1 MPKADLHVHSSVSP
15 DCNTP
20 IENQIRAA
28 EKIGIQTIA
37 FTEHWDFDRF
47 DPSSEF
53 LIPQME
59 RKALASLK
67 TNIKVL
73 TGVELGFHK
82 EFEDYAR
89 MHIASMPIDFILGS
103 IHQPT
108 NLNVSEIGEA
118 RQIFDQY
125 GKKTFDIYFDALTGL
140 TQTLLFD
147 SLSHLDIVKRFAIEC
162 GYSFKPKE
170 YKTVICD
177 ILELLVKNDKA
188 LEINTS
194 GLRQSPEETF
204 PGFLVVEWFM
214 ERNGKYLT
222 VGSDAHRPE
231 HVGKDIDLVNA
242 RLKDIGIK
250 ETTIFLNRIPNLV
263 PIE

>member
-1 MPKADLHVHSSVSP
+1 MPKTDLHVHSSVSP
-15 DCNTP
+15 DCGTP
-20 IENQIRAA
+20 IANQIQAA
-28 EKIGIQTIA
+28 EKIGLETIA

-47 DPSSEF
+47 NPNSDF
-53 LIPQME
+53 LVPQME
-59 RKALASLK
+59 RKALASIK
-67 TNIKVL
+67 TSIKVL

-108 NLNVSEIGEA
+108 DLNISEIGEA
-118 RQIFDQY
+118 KQVFDQF
-125 GKKTFDIYFDALTGL
+125 GRKTFDIYFDALMGL
-140 TQTLLFD
+140 TGTLLFD
-147 SLSHLDIVKRFAIEC
+147 SLAHLDIVKRFALEC

-170 YKTVICD
+170 YKSVICD
-177 ILELLVKNDKA
+177 ILELLVENDKA

-204 PGFLVVEWFM
+204 PSFLVVEWFL

-242 RLKDIGIK
+242 KLKEMGIK
-250 ETTIFLNRIPNLV
+250 ETTMFVNRMPHPV
-263 PIE
+263 SIE

>member
-15 DCNTP
+15 DCSTP
-20 IENQIRAA
+20 IDRQIQAA
-28 EKIGIQTIA
+28 EKIGLETIA

-47 DPSSEF
+47 NPNSDF
-53 LIPQME
+53 LVPKME
-59 RKALASLK
+59 SKALETIK
-67 TNIKVL
+67 TSIKVL

-82 EFEDYAR
+82 QFEDYAR

-108 NLNVSEIGEA
+108 NLNISEIGEA

-125 GKKTFDIYFDALTGL
+125 GKKTFDIYFDALL
-140 TQTLLFD
+140 EFAQTLLFD
-147 SLSHLDIVKRFAIEC
+147 SLAHLDIVKRFALEC
-162 GYSFKPKE
+162 GHSFKPKE
-170 YKTVICD
+170 YKSVICD
-177 ILELLVKNDKA
+177 ILELLAKNDKA

-204 PGFLVVEWFM
+204 PGFLVVEWFF
-214 ERNGKYLT
+214 ERNGKYVT

-242 RLKDIGIK
+242 KLKEMGIK
-250 ETTIFLNRIPNLV
+250 ETTMFVSRIPYAIS
-263 PIE
+263 IE